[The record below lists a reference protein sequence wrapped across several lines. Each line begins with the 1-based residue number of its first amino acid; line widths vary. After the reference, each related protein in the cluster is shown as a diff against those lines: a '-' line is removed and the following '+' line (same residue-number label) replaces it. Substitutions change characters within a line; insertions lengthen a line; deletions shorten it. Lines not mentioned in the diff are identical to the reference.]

1 MFVSSTIPG
10 EDVIRMPNYAGGILI
25 RMPSKLHKE
34 LAREAFE
41 SSRSIN
47 QLCLEAIV
55 ARKALRKYDPWKT
68 IDEIWEQNGKVK
80 PKQLQAEILSA
91 ISEVRHG
98 R

>member
-1 MFVSSTIPG
+1 
-10 EDVIRMPNYAGGILI
+10 
-25 RMPSKLHKE
+25 

-41 SSRSIN
+41 SGRSIN
-47 QLCLEAIV
+47 ELCLEAIF
-55 ARKALRKYDPWKT
+55 ARKALKNYDPWKAVE
-68 IDEIWEQNGKVK
+68 EIWAQNRKVN

>member
-1 MFVSSTIPG
+1 M
-10 EDVIRMPNYAGGILI
+10 RNYAGRILI
-25 RMPSKLHKE
+25 RVPPEVHKE

-41 SSRSIN
+41 SGRSIN
-47 QLCLEAIV
+47 ELCLEAIV
-55 ARKALRKYDPWKT
+55 ARKALRDYDPWKALQ
-68 IDEIWEQNGKVK
+68 EIWAQNRKVK

>member
-1 MFVSSTIPG
+1 MR
-10 EDVIRMPNYAGGILI
+10 DYAGRILI
-25 RMPSKLHKE
+25 RIPSELHKD

-41 SSRSIN
+41 SGRSIN

-68 IDEIWEQNGKVK
+68 IEEIWKQNRKIK
-80 PKQLQAEILSA
+80 PKQVKSDILRA

>member
-1 MFVSSTIPG
+1 M
-10 EDVIRMPNYAGGILI
+10 RNYAGRILI
-25 RMPSKLHKE
+25 RVPPEVHRK

-41 SSRSIN
+41 SGRSIN
-47 QLCLEAIV
+47 ELCLEAIM
-55 ARKALRKYDPWKT
+55 ARKALRDYDPWKAVE
-68 IDEIWEQNGKVK
+68 EIWAQNRKVK